1 MAVREH
7 NMTQVA
13 QSFTNTSLKF
23 FTAGISLMWTPTLG
37 QNLRIFKWIVR
48 RVDQAACPRGTPA

>member
-37 QNLRIFKWIVR
+37 QNLRIFKGTSINR
-48 RVDQAACPRGTPA
+48 SSRVVS